1 MGSETPFEKR
11 DLKKSKEE
19 PPPTYDSC
27 QKPGPSHDPLAPTE
41 EEFLDEIALPNQPAV
56 GEIQP
61 LNTNI
66 DM

>member
-1 MGSETPFEKR
+1 MMGSETPFEKG

-27 QKPGPSHDPLAPTE
+27 QKSGPSHDPSAPTE
-41 EEFLDEIALPNQPAV
+41 EKFDEIALPNQPAV
-56 GEIQP
+56 GEIEP